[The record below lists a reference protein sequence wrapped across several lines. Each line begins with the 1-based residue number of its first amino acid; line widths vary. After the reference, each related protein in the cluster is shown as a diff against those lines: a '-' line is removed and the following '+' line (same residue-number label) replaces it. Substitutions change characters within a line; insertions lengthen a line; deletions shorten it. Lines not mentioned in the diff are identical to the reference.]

1 MGIMNKRTLAICVSA
16 VALFGTAPVYAIQ
29 DAPARE
35 AVHVEAP
42 DYPRGAER
50 RGVEGYVVVSYSIA
64 ANGDVVE
71 PAIAEAQPEG
81 IFDRAALR
89 AVESWRFN
97 EVDVQTDGH
106 RTRLNFQLG
115 G

>member
-1 MGIMNKRTLAICVSA
+1 MVTLKKSALAICVSA
-16 VALFGTAPVYAIQ
+16 AAVFGAAPAMALQ

-50 RGVEGYVVVSYSIA
+50 RGVEGFVVVSYSIDA
-64 ANGDVVE
+64 GGDVVGAE
-71 PAIAEAQPEG
+71 IAEAEPAG

-97 EVDVQTDGH
+97 EAAAQTDGH
-106 RTRLNFQLG
+106 RTRLNFELG